1 MKKDLIFAPIMLI
14 IGVMLFMLRLV
25 GMEAHMGIA
34 VIGLFVLAVYTAFTR
49 REWKIPALEIVMRA
63 CYGIALV
70 MGAVMMKGNSAPALA
85 IAHKVSA
92 ALFLLLLVVLF
103 ITKLIPKK
111 SK

>member
-1 MKKDLIFAPIMLI
+1 
-14 IGVMLFMLRLV
+14 
-25 GMEAHMGIA
+25 
-34 VIGLFVLAVYTAFTR
+34 
-49 REWKIPALEIVMRA
+49 MRA

-70 MGAVMMKGNSAPALA
+70 LGAVMMKGNSAPALA